1 MPEVKIEAAADAH
14 LPSTYEDLSKIM
26 ELPVLA
32 PEITEEEIHSA
43 CDLAR
48 LHGLATVTVRPSD
61 IDLAAHWT
69 GSFIALGAAVDWPH
83 GYSTTAVK
91 QYAVRDALRRG
102 AKEITVTMNTGKLI
116 SRQFQYL
123 EMELLQ
129 IADACHE
136 AHALLSVNL
145 ESGHLSEEHKIVAC
159 RISKRAG
166 VDFLATPEPLDIPLL
181 RQHARDRIQ
190 LKLRGAPT
198 LESALEGFRAE
209 CARIETPNAIEI
221 LKAWKTRITPEVPK
235 KDE

>member
-1 MPEVKIEAAADAH
+1 MPEVKTEAAADARE
-14 LPSTYEDLSKIM
+14 PRTYEDVAKIM

-32 PEITEEEIHSA
+32 PELTEEQIRSG

-48 LHGLATVTVRPSD
+48 RYGLAAVTVRPSD
-61 IDLAAHWT
+61 IDLAERWT
-69 GSFIALGAAVDWPH
+69 GSSIALGAAIDWPH

-91 QYAVRDALRRG
+91 QYAARDALRRG

-136 AHALLSVNL
+136 VHALLSVTL
-145 ESGHLSEEHKIVAC
+145 ETGHLSEEHKIVAC

-190 LKLRGAPT
+190 LKLREAPT
-198 LESALEGFRAE
+198 LESALEAFAAG
-209 CARIETPNAIEI
+209 CTRIETPNAIEI
-221 LKAWKTRITPEVPK
+221 LEAWKVRITPEVPEK
-235 KDE
+235 NA